1 MKFERII
8 CLRPD
13 SLNAAHISQMKAL
26 ERLGVDVLSID
37 FREKVLRVGI
47 DEARKGILKAIDEF
61 SPDIVLASF
70 FSDTFELSPEFLRE
84 GRALHDNL
92 YPSRIVVGGRKDIGK
107 RVADLLKVAAKK
119 DSIPIVI
126 TNPTEAE
133 SIKLFANTYLAMR
146 VSFFNELDSFAAKNG
161 LNARQIIEGVCFD
174 PRISN
179 HYNNPSF
186 GYGGYCL
193 PKDTKQLLSN
203 YSDIPQELI
212 GAIISA
218 NETRKDFLVNHIK
231 LNKIKVVGVYRLI
244 MKEKYSKIP
253 IFKENIDNIKG
264 VLYAKDIIP
273 YLTGSRPEIDLL
285 KLSREPYFIPETKPI
300 DDLLKEFKTKKTSIA
315 IVVDEWGGT
324 AGIVTLE
331 DVVEEVMGEL
341 RDPYDREEYEI
352 IKKEDGSIIIDG
364 AIKIYD
370 LEENLDVEFPNER
383 EYDTL
388 AGFILDSLGD
398 IPSKGSKV
406 SFNKFIFKVITLD
419 TNRIDKVEVVEK
431 K

>member
-1 MKFERII
+1 MIAIFVILII
-8 CLRPD
+8 
-13 SLNAAHISQMKAL
+13 
-26 ERLGVDVLSID
+26 
-37 FREKVLRVGI
+37 
-47 DEARKGILKAIDEF
+47 F
-61 SPDIVLASF
+61 SAF
-70 FSDTFELSPEFLRE
+70 FSSLET
-84 GRALHDNL
+84 ALFHLKSSNDLNETA
-92 YPSRIVVGGRKDIGK
+92 KN
-107 RVADLLKVAAKK
+107 LLK
-119 DSIPIVI
+119 
-126 TNPTEAE
+126 NP
-133 SIKLFANTYLAMR
+133 
-146 VSFFNELDSFAAKNG
+146 
-161 LNARQIIEGVCFD
+161 
-174 PRISN
+174 
-179 HYNNPSF
+179 
-186 GYGGYCL
+186 
-193 PKDTKQLLSN
+193 KQLLASLLTGNTIVNIGIGSLAASYTLIN
-203 YSDIPQELI
+203 YSNGNLLSHLPLSIVLLIEVVVVTVIILIFGEIIPKTYAISKSAKISNFFAKVLKLI
-212 GAIISA
+212 LTIIYPITFIFYKIT
-218 NETRKDFLVNHIK
+218 EFIMK
-231 LNKIKVVGVYRLI
+231 LNPIKKEQIFDSEEELKMLAEVGEEEGTLDQEESDMIQSVFEFKNKLVKEILTPRVDVIALESKASLDDIMDLI
-244 MKEKYSKIP
+244 MKEKFSKIP
-253 IFKENIDNIKG
+253 IFKDNIDNIKG